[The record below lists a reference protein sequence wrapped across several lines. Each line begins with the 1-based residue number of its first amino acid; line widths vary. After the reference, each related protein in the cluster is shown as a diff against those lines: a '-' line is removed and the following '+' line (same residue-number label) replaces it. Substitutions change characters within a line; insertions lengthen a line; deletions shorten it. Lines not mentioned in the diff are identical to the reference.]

1 MDALIE
7 FRRKMQENIHVT
19 TAIVSHMNQDEI
31 ITLIH
36 ELWVRQVELDIENET
51 LRHAQHDLESS
62 LQYYADLYD
71 FAPVGLCAFY
81 KDGVL
86 LNVNST
92 LAELLGVSRESVI
105 HASIFHY
112 VVSDDQPLFQQYLQ
126 KLFTTRQPQ
135 YCELRLIHVSGS
147 HIYVQL
153 ESRLRHDERYTG
165 QCWMTV
171 SDITE
176 RKQAQETLEGL
187 MKQQSAE
194 LSMTAE
200 QLREEAERRKRVGEA
215 LQETERQYRI
225 LAQNVADG
233 IGILQERKFVF
244 ANTALSL
251 LFGLPDGKLLNINPL
266 ELIHKEYQADVEEIL
281 KEVETSGASEPF
293 LAQGLPAT
301 GKTLWI
307 EGEFRAMDWK
317 ERPAILLTAK
327 DITEHKLQN
336 IALEQEQTRL
346 KKEITALKSSMKER
360 YRFGEIIGKSA
371 AMQEVYEQA
380 MKAAATDASVFIYG
394 ESGTGKE
401 LIARTIHDM
410 SKRRDQRFVPV
421 NCGAIPENL
430 FESEFF
436 GHRRGAFTGAIRDKL
451 GLFAVAH
458 KGTLFLDEL
467 GELPAVM
474 QVKLLRVLDEGEFT
488 PIGETSVKKTDVRI
502 IAATNR
508 NLEDLRRRRIVR
520 EDFFFRIHVFAIT
533 VPPLRER
540 KDDIPLLLEYFVR
553 HFCGKDAPPVIP
565 GHVLDALQHY
575 DWPGNVREF
584 QNVIQRYL
592 SGQPLNLI
600 ESKKEETPKPR
611 ALLDAKAKPKA
622 GEFHEVM
629 DDFEKKMILEML
641 EQHRWNKSKTA
652 ASLGIPRRT
661 LYRKMERYGIM

>member
-1 MDALIE
+1 
-7 FRRKMQENIHVT
+7 MQDNIHVT
-19 TAIVSHMNQDEI
+19 TSIVSHMNQEEI

-36 ELWVRQVELDIENET
+36 ELWIRQVELDIENEAF
-51 LRHAQHDLESS
+51 RHAQHELENS
-62 LQYYADLYD
+62 LQYYADLYN
-71 FAPVGLCAFY
+71 FAPMGYCAFY
-81 KDGVL
+81 KDGIL
-86 LNVNST
+86 VNANAT
-92 LAELLGVSRESVI
+92 LADLLGVSRESVI
-105 HASIFHY
+105 HSSIFHY
-112 VVSDDQPLFQQYLQ
+112 VVQDDQPLFQQYLQ
-126 KLFTTRQPQ
+126 ELFATKLPQ

-171 SDITE
+171 SNMTE
-176 RKQAQETLEGL
+176 RKQTQEKLEGL
-187 MKQQSAE
+187 VQQQSVE

-215 LQETERQYRI
+215 LEETERQYRM

-233 IGILQERKFVF
+233 IGIIQDRRFVF
-244 ANTALSL
+244 ANTALCL
-251 LFGLPDGKLLNINPL
+251 LFGLPEGALLEMNPL
-266 ELIHKEYQADVEEIL
+266 DVIHAEYQADVENIL
-281 KEVETSGASEPF
+281 DEVEVSGASEPF
-293 LAQGLPAT
+293 LAQGIPST

-307 EGEFRAMDWK
+307 EGEFRVMDWK
-317 ERPAILLTAK
+317 ERPAVLLTAK
-327 DITEHKLQN
+327 DITEHKLHN
-336 IALEQEQTRL
+336 IALEQEQKRL
-346 KKEITALKSSMKER
+346 KKEITVLKSSMKER

-371 AMQEVYEQA
+371 AMQDVYEQA

-421 NCGAIPENL
+421 NCGAIPEHL

-436 GHRRGAFTGAIRDKL
+436 GHRRGAFTGAIRDKQ

-467 GELPAVM
+467 GELPAAM

-508 NLEDLRRRRIVR
+508 NLEDLRRRKIVR
-520 EDFFFRIHVFAIT
+520 EDFFFRIHVFTIT

-540 KDDIPLLLEYFVR
+540 KEDIPLLLEYFVR
-553 HFCGKDAPPVIP
+553 RFSGKDAPPAIP
-565 GHVLDALQHY
+565 GNILDALQHY

-600 ESKKEETPKPR
+600 ETKKEETAKPR
-611 ALLDAKAKPKA
+611 LMLDGKTRPKT
-622 GEFHEVM
+622 GEFQEVM
-629 DDFEKKMILEML
+629 DDFEKKIILEVL

>member
-1 MDALIE
+1 
-7 FRRKMQENIHVT
+7 MQENIHVT
-19 TAIVSHMNQDEI
+19 TSIVGHMKPEEI

-51 LRHAQHDLESS
+51 FRHAQHELESS
-62 LQYYADLYD
+62 LQYYADMYD
-71 FAPVGLCAFY
+71 FAPVGYCAFY

-86 LNVNST
+86 VNANTT

-105 HASIFHY
+105 RTSIFHY
-112 VVSDDQPLFQQYLQ
+112 VVPDDQSLFQQHLQ
-126 KLFTTRQPQ
+126 DLFATKQPQ
-135 YCELRLIHVSGS
+135 YCELRLIHVAGS

-153 ESRLRHDERYTG
+153 ESCLRHDEKYTG

-171 SDITE
+171 SDMTE
-176 RKQAQETLEGL
+176 RKHAQETLEGL
-187 MKQQSAE
+187 VKQQSAE

-215 LQETERQYRI
+215 LQETERQYRM

-233 IGILQERKFVF
+233 IGIIQERRLVF
-244 ANTALSL
+244 ANIALTL
-251 LFGLPDGKLLNINPL
+251 LFGFTDGQLLDVNPIT
-266 ELIHKEYQADVEEIL
+266 LIHTDYQADVAEIL
-281 KEVETSGASEPF
+281 REVETSGVSEPF
-293 LAQGLPAT
+293 LAQGSSNT
-301 GKTLWI
+301 GRTLWI
-307 EGEFRAMDWK
+307 EGEFRSINWA
-317 ERPAILLTAK
+317 ERSAILLTIK

-336 IALEQEQTRL
+336 IALEQEQRRL
-346 KKEITALKSSMKER
+346 KKEITVLKSSMKER

-371 AMQEVYEQA
+371 AMQNVYEQ
-380 MKAAATDASVFIYG
+380 MLKAAATDASVFIYG

-401 LIARTIHDM
+401 LIARTIHEL
-410 SKRRDQRFVPV
+410 SKRREQKFLPV

-436 GHRRGAFTGAIRDKL
+436 GFRRGAFTGAFRDKQ
-451 GLFAVAH
+451 GFFAVAH

-474 QVKLLRVLDEGEFT
+474 QVKLLRVLDEGEYT

-508 NLEDLRRRRIVR
+508 NLEDLRRRKIVR
-520 EDFFFRIHVFAIT
+520 EDFFFRIHVFTIT

-540 KDDIPLLLEYFVR
+540 KEDIPLLLDYFVGR
-553 HFCGKDAPPVIP
+553 FGGKDAPLPIP
-565 GHVLDALQHY
+565 GHVLDALHHY

-600 ESKKEETPKPR
+600 ESKKEEVAKPR
-611 ALLDAKAKPKA
+611 LILDTKARPKT
-622 GEFHEVM
+622 GEFQEVM
-629 DDFEKKMILEML
+629 DDFEKKLILEVL
-641 EQHRWNKSKTA
+641 QQHRWNKSKTA

-661 LYRKMERYGIM
+661 LYRKMERYGII

>member
-1 MDALIE
+1 M
-7 FRRKMQENIHVT
+7 
-19 TAIVSHMNQDEI
+19 
-31 ITLIH
+31 
-36 ELWVRQVELDIENET
+36 
-51 LRHAQHDLESS
+51 
-62 LQYYADLYD
+62 
-71 FAPVGLCAFY
+71 
-81 KDGVL
+81 
-86 LNVNST
+86 
-92 LAELLGVSRESVI
+92 
-105 HASIFHY
+105 
-112 VVSDDQPLFQQYLQ
+112 
-126 KLFTTRQPQ
+126 
-135 YCELRLIHVSGS
+135 
-147 HIYVQL
+147 
-153 ESRLRHDERYTG
+153 
-165 QCWMTV
+165 
-171 SDITE
+171 
-176 RKQAQETLEGL
+176 
-187 MKQQSAE
+187 
-194 LSMTAE
+194 
-200 QLREEAERRKRVGEA
+200 
-215 LQETERQYRI
+215 
-225 LAQNVADG
+225 
-233 IGILQERKFVF
+233 
-244 ANTALSL
+244 
-251 LFGLPDGKLLNINPL
+251 
-266 ELIHKEYQADVEEIL
+266 
-281 KEVETSGASEPF
+281 
-293 LAQGLPAT
+293 
-301 GKTLWI
+301 
-307 EGEFRAMDWK
+307 
-317 ERPAILLTAK
+317 
-327 DITEHKLQN
+327 
-336 IALEQEQTRL
+336 
-346 KKEITALKSSMKER
+346 
-360 YRFGEIIGKSA
+360 
-371 AMQEVYEQA
+371 
-380 MKAAATDASVFIYG
+380 
-394 ESGTGKE
+394 
-401 LIARTIHDM
+401 
-410 SKRRDQRFVPV
+410 
-421 NCGAIPENL
+421 

-540 KDDIPLLLEYFVR
+540 KDDIPLLVEYFVR